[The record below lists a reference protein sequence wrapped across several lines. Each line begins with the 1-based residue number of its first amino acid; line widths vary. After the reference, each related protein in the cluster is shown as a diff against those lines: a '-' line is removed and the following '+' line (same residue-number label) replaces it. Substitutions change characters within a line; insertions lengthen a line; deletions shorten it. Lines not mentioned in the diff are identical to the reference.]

1 MSAGFTGMVA
11 ARTALLGA
19 AMGILMTSPVTTEAA
34 PAVPSTEAPVAGA
47 PLAVAPPGT
56 GSGSPVPSG
65 IPATLGTPPAAG
77 PSALPAAGSTV
88 PADDIR
94 DIRGPKPVVS
104 PWLMWTLIGGG
115 ILAVLLALAL
125 WLWIK
130 RRRRAPEMRDFE
142 VALGRLEAAR
152 VLMQPGRGREFSI
165 EVSGIVR
172 EYIER
177 RFNVMAAHR
186 TTHEFLH
193 DLVQSADPGLAA
205 HRDLLGEFLQ
215 SCDLAKFGGW
225 NLSIGQMDTM
235 LEAARRFIQS
245 VSSASAGAEHAA
257 PANQGAAQAAAP
269 VEPNS
274 HPSSGKSRVSLPTT

>member
-1 MSAGFTGMVA
+1 MSAGCFAMA

-19 AMGILMTSPVTTEAA
+19 ALSILVAA
-34 PAVPSTEAPVAGA
+34 PMTAGAGPAASPPAVAAAPVAGA
-47 PLAVAPPGT
+47 PSVAGA
-56 GSGSPVPSG
+56 
-65 IPATLGTPPAAG
+65 PATPGSPPAAG
-77 PSALPAAGSTV
+77 PSALPSAGSTA
-88 PADDIR
+88 PTDDIR

-104 PWLMWTLIGGG
+104 PWLLWILIGAG

-125 WLWIK
+125 WVWIK
-130 RRRRAPEMRDFE
+130 RRRRAPETPDFE

-152 VLMQPGRGREFSI
+152 ALMQPGRGREFSI

-225 NLSIGQMDTM
+225 NLSIGQMETM
-235 LEAARRFIQS
+235 LEGARRFIQS
-245 VSSASAGAEHAA
+245 VSSAAAAAGRVA
-257 PANQGAAQAAAP
+257 PANPDAAQAAAAAETNP
-269 VEPNS
+269 
-274 HPSSGKSRVSLPTT
+274 HPPSGKSHVSLPTT